1 MPLARF
7 SRLFDVLNDQILHA
21 DMVPYA
27 TGEREL
33 AAEYLLYSSPDD
45 LFLYDRGYPA
55 FWLFAFHAQ
64 EQRHYCARVRHDFHS
79 EVKAFVQASLR
90 SRERFWDIRVP
101 KIDSIFDNSL
111 VPRSSWSPGVPPQHR
126 KLVAATHRSPI

>member
-1 MPLARF
+1 MVRLAVCPDFLAIEEYFGKPSGSGVPLARF

-64 EQRHYCARVRHDFHS
+64 EQRHYCARVRMTS
-79 EVKAFVQASLR
+79 IPKSKPFVA
-90 SRERFWDIRVP
+90 DA
-101 KIDSIFDNSL
+101 
-111 VPRSSWSPGVPPQHR
+111 PRSALWS
-126 KLVAATHRSPI
+126 